1 MKKLGMQT
9 KGRDVKS
16 SESRNMK
23 FDIIKGHLYVKC
35 NTAAMT
41 VAVAEAGLAGFEGL
55 AGRRAPRSRRHT

>member
-23 FDIIKGHLYVKC
+23 FDIIKGHLCVKC

-41 VAVAEAGLAGFEGL
+41 VAVAEK
-55 AGRRAPRSRRHT
+55 PWKSRSGSASAHMAVHT

>member
-1 MKKLGMQT
+1 
-9 KGRDVKS
+9 VKS